1 MLDDIALFIHIA
13 DRRGLSAAAASLNV
27 PPATV
32 TRRLKKLEERLGCQ
46 LILRSARKFRLTSEG
61 EAYYRAYADLVREFE
76 GVASDLEAQRSELK
90 GPLRVLAPT
99 NISVG
104 FLQPMW
110 SAFIKRHPEIVLRLY
125 LSNETKD
132 MLDSRVDLALRIG
145 PQRDSQLFQ
154 KRLGSTASIIVA
166 SPDYLTT
173 QGTPES
179 LDALQDHRIV
189 ANTTFPQWVMTHGAD
204 KAEVTLRLSPSS
216 MADDIGLVKQLARDG
231 HGVAL
236 LPVSEVVDEIRR
248 GKLRRIL
255 TAWQGPDREF
265 FAVWPTGRLLSLRA
279 ACLRD
284 FMAQYIGRESVLQSG
299 MP

>member
-90 GPLRVLAPT
+90 GPLSVLAPT

-110 SAFIKRHPEIVLRLY
+110 SAFIARYPEIVLRLY

-166 SPDYLTT
+166 SPDYLAKA
-173 QGTPES
+173 GTPES

-189 ANTTFPQWVMTHGAD
+189 ANTTFPQWVMTHRAD
-204 KAEVTLRLSPSS
+204 NAEVTLRLSPSS

-236 LPVSEVVDEIRR
+236 LPVSEVVDEIWR

-284 FMAQYIGRESVLQSG
+284 FMAQYIGRESVLQGG